1 MDSSPGSANYN
12 SCATVAELQTV
23 FSAENGNNSIN
34 LLGCCGDKWNNGYK
48 LLIMGQVLYKNIAII
63 TIQVHKG
70 LFLLS
75 TLQVFMKFLWED
87 LISSPI
93 LNISLMGK
101 KNNVL
106 QIK

>member
-1 MDSSPGSANYN
+1 M
-12 SCATVAELQTV
+12 AELQTV

-48 LLIMGQVLYKNIAII
+48 LLIMGQVLYKNVAII

-75 TLQVFMKFLWED
+75 ALQVLMKFLWGSD
-87 LISSPI
+87 FISYSQYFFNGEEKQCSP
-93 LNISLMGK
+93 N
-101 KNNVL
+101 
-106 QIK
+106 

>member
-1 MDSSPGSANYN
+1 
-12 SCATVAELQTV
+12 
-23 FSAENGNNSIN
+23 
-34 LLGCCGDKWNNGYK
+34 
-48 LLIMGQVLYKNIAII
+48 MGQVLYKNVAII

-75 TLQVFMKFLWED
+75 ALQVLKKFLWED
-87 LISSPI
+87 LISSSI

-101 KNNVL
+101 KNSVL